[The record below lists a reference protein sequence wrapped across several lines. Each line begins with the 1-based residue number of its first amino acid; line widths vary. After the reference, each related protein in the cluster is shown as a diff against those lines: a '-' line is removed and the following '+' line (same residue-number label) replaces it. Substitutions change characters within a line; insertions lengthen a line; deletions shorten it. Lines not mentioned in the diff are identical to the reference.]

1 MSMAELDFAQ
11 LPETLK
17 ALRSRPLFVMHLDV
31 QKPQMI
37 GPTPAGTRR
46 IGVVPGGRFKGERLS
61 GEILEGGSDW
71 QTMRADQIL
80 TLDVRLV
87 LKTDDDALICMT
99 YKGLRHGANDANG
112 RIDRGEVL
120 DPHTIYFRSNPM
132 FETSAA
138 QYAWLNGVIAIG
150 IGHRLASGPIY
161 SVFEIL

>member
-1 MSMAELDFAQ
+1 MTMAELDLAQ

-17 ALRSRPLFVMHLDV
+17 EVRSKALFVMHLDV

-37 GPTPAGTRR
+37 GPTPVGTRR
-46 IGVVPGGRFKGERLS
+46 IGVVPSGRFEGERLK
-61 GEILEGGSDW
+61 GEILDGGSDW
-71 QTMRADQIL
+71 QTVRSDQIL

-99 YKGLRHGANDANG
+99 YKGLRHGQNDANA
-112 RIDRGEVL
+112 RIDRGEVV
-120 DPHTIYFRSNPM
+120 DPASVYFRTSPM
-132 FETSAA
+132 FETSSPK
-138 QYAWLNGVIAIG
+138 YAWLNGVIAIG